1 MRSPLI
7 EYGPLTL
14 RAPGPADVPWIY
26 HACQDEDI
34 QRFTTIPSPY
44 TPDHAVG
51 WVGQAAALC
60 AEDREFHFLISVTET
75 GELLGSAGLRRTD
88 DARRGEI
95 GYWVERDSRRRGAA
109 TRAVLA
115 LERWAAT
122 TLALEETFLRIAD
135 GNEASMAVAR
145 RCGYEV
151 VGPDLEPCKGLPV
164 IVFRKSLAVL
174 EAQAASD

>member
-1 MRSPLI
+1 MRPPVI
-7 EYGPLTL
+7 EHGPLTL
-14 RAPGPADVPWIY
+14 RQPGPGDVPWIY

-34 QRFTTIPSPY
+34 QHFTTIPSPY

-75 GELLGSAGLRRTD
+75 GELLGSAGLRRD
-88 DARRGEI
+88 ENPRRGEI

-109 TRAVLA
+109 RGAVLA
-115 LERWAAT
+115 LERWAVV
-122 TLALEETFLRIAD
+122 TLGLEETFLRIAE

-145 RCGYEV
+145 GCGYEV

-164 IVFRKSLAVL
+164 LVFRKSLAEVV
-174 EAQAASD
+174 AQLASD